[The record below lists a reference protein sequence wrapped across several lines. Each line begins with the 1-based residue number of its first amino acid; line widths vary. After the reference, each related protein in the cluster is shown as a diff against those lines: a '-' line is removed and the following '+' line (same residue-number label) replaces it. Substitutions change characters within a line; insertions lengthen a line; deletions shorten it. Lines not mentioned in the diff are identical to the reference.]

1 MNLFGKTGTRPFWK
15 NKMTLKIKLN
25 GEDHLLG
32 KPVNISSLLLMLGLP
47 AANLI
52 VELNRELVPENQYK
66 ETVPAN
72 GDELELIRFVG
83 GG

>member
-1 MNLFGKTGTRPFWK
+1 
-15 NKMTLKIKLN
+15 MTLKIKLN
-25 GEDHLLG
+25 GEEHLLD

-52 VELNRELVPENQYK
+52 VELNRELVPANQYK